1 MNKEMSIEERIA
13 YWNQALAELK
23 GSYHNQPEDVFGKGD
38 MVSNMEKNLIR
49 IKAYNQELQ
58 GKRGAEAI
66 KLLNHMEAYFISLD
80 LAKVKLGQNV
90 LQHD

>member
-13 YWNQALAELK
+13 HWSKSIEELK
-23 GSYHNQPEDVFGKGD
+23 NAHSNQPGDVFGKGD